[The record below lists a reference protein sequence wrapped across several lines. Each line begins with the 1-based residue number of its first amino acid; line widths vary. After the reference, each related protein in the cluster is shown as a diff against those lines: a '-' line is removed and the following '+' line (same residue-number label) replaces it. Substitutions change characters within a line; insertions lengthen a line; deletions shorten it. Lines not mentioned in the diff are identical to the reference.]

1 MQDAQSTE
9 AGYSWL
15 QVLLVDD
22 SQAIL
27 NFVATVL
34 EQNYSINNI
43 YQATSATEA
52 IQVLRKSSQQFN
64 LIFIDLNMPNTDGIQ
79 LLKQIA
85 DLKYHGYIAIMSGVA
100 TKIISSVELL
110 AKEYKLNYIGTLIKP
125 IHEGDFEKIITKLGQ
140 SRSKKQTV
148 ESLKTYEIIRAL
160 KNDDFK
166 VLYQPQVSLINRS
179 FVGVEA
185 LCRLNH
191 PRLGMVSPN
200 RFIDK
205 AEESELILHITI
217 AVLKQSFADWQQ
229 WNKLGLNISLSVN
242 VSPTNLQQPEFA
254 DSIFSLL
261 EQYHMPAEMLCLE
274 VTENIL
280 ADDRQQELSNISR
293 LNMRG
298 IKIALDDFGKE
309 HATIERLQNLP
320 IDYVKLDKSYFI
332 SQNEHNHQLNLL
344 STTLALSEKLH
355 IATCAEGIED
365 STSMALATEMKCDI
379 AQGYFISKPLPAS
392 EVIAWSQQWQEK
404 T

>member
-1 MQDAQSTE
+1 MQDAQFTDN
-9 AGYSWL
+9 GYNWL

-27 NFVATVL
+27 NFVSTVL
-34 EQNYSINNI
+34 EKNYDIHNI

-64 LIFIDLNMPNTDGIQ
+64 LIFLDLNMPNTDGIQ

-85 DLKYHGYIAIMSGVA
+85 DLNYQGYIAIMSGVA
-100 TKIISSVELL
+100 TRIISSVELL
-110 AKEYKLNYIGTLIKP
+110 ASQYKLNYIGTLIKP
-125 IHEGDFEKIITKLGQ
+125 IHETDFDKIITKLGK
-140 SRSKKQTV
+140 SRSKASTV
-148 ESLKTYEIIRAL
+148 ESLKTYEIIRAV
-160 KNDDFK
+160 KNDDFQ
-166 VLYQPQVSLINRS
+166 VLYQPQVSLIDRR
-179 FVGVEA
+179 FIGVEA
-185 LCRLNH
+185 LCRLKH

-217 AVLKQSFADWQQ
+217 AVLKQSFADWRQ
-229 WNKLGLNISLSVN
+229 WKKFGLNISLSVN

-254 DSIFSLL
+254 DSIFALL
-261 EQYHMPAEMLCLE
+261 DEYQMPAQMLCLE

-309 HATIERLQNLP
+309 YATIERLQNLP

-365 STSMALATEMKCDI
+365 SASMTLATEMKCDI
-379 AQGYFISKPLPAS
+379 AQGYYISKPLPAN
-392 EVIAWSQQWQEK
+392 EVIAWSMQWQEK